1 MDYYIRISIKYKPN
15 GDVDFLCGH
24 IVKECSVKHGA
35 DLCTIHITSKSNLSV
50 LTCVID
56 YIEIVS
62 GPLL

>member
-1 MDYYIRISIKYKPN
+1 M
-15 GDVDFLCGH
+15 
-24 IVKECSVKHGA
+24 KHGA

-62 GPLL
+62 GPLLSFFFSSSDSWEARQARAFKTTIIH